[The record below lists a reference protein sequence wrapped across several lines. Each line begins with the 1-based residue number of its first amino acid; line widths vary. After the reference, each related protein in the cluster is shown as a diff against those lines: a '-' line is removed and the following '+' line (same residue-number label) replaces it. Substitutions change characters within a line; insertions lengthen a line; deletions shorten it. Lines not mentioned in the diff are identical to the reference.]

1 MHRKITEYAES
12 MNKYTSAQKTSICK
26 STKENAEKSRKTPYF
41 RNSGLDIKIMH
52 IYNDAIIKTH

>member
-1 MHRKITEYAES
+1 M
-12 MNKYTSAQKTSICK
+12 SICK
-26 STKENAEKSRKTPYF
+26 NTKENAEKSRKMPYF